1 MTLDDL
7 AEVIRL
13 DHASFSLPWPESS
26 FRFEIEKNECSRCW
40 VALLDSKIVG
50 IMVAWLIVDEIH
62 IATFAVDPAYRRQG
76 IAQKLLAHTLID
88 GLRSGGVKG
97 FLEVR
102 EGNLAARE
110 LYEKFGFEDVGI
122 RKNYYKDNGE
132 NAVMLN
138 LENPDIDMLESLR

>member
-7 AEVIRL
+7 EEVIRL

-40 VALLDSKIVG
+40 VALLDHEIVG

-62 IATFAVDPAYRRQG
+62 IATFAVDPDYRRQG
-76 IAQKLLAHTLID
+76 IAQKLLVHTLVD
-88 GLRSGGVKG
+88 GFESGGKIG

-102 EGNLAARE
+102 EGNLPARR
-110 LYEKFGFEDVGI
+110 LYEKFGFVDVGI

-132 NAVMLN
+132 NAVMMN
-138 LENPDIDMLESLR
+138 LEHPDIDVLESMR

>member
-102 EGNLAARE
+102 EGNLVARE

-132 NAVMLN
+132 NALMLN
-138 LENPDIDMLESLR
+138 LENPDIDVLEALR

>member
-40 VALLDSKIVG
+40 GALLDSKIVG

-102 EGNLAARE
+102 EGNLAARK
-110 LYEKFGFEDVGI
+110 LYEKFGFENVGI

>member
-1 MTLDDL
+1 MTINDLD
-7 AEVIRL
+7 EVMRI
-13 DHASFSLPWPESS
+13 DHASFALPWPESS

-40 VALLDSKIVG
+40 VALKVQQMVG

-62 IATFAVDPAYRRQG
+62 IATFAVDPSYRRQG
-76 IAQKLLAHTLID
+76 IAQKLLAYTLVE
-88 GLRSGGVKG
+88 GLNSGGKIG

-102 EGNLAARE
+102 EGNLPARR
-110 LYEKFGFEDVGI
+110 LYEKFGFEDVGL

-132 NAVMLN
+132 NAVMMN

>member
-1 MTLDDL
+1 MTLKDL
-7 AEVIRL
+7 DEVIRL

-40 VALLDSKIVG
+40 VALLDRRIVG

-62 IATFAVDPAYRRQG
+62 IATFAVDPVYRRQG
-76 IAQKLLAHTLID
+76 IAQRLLAHTLLD
-88 GLRSGGVKG
+88 GLNSGGEKG

-102 EGNLAARE
+102 EGNLPARC
-110 LYEKFGFEDVGI
+110 LYEKLGFVDVGI

-132 NAVMLN
+132 NAVMMN
-138 LENPDIDMLESLR
+138 LEHPNIDMLESFL